1 MIDDFLA
8 ECREKVS
15 LNFQNSLKERS
26 KISDAM
32 LYTSLAPSKCLRA
45 GIVFATSKIENIL
58 SERSIVNIATAI
70 ESLHSYSLIHDDLPA
85 MDNDDLRRG
94 IPSNHIKYG
103 EATAILAGDALQAFA
118 FQLIAGDE
126 DLSDSHKI
134 KIISEI
140 SNACG
145 FKGMVLGQQMDLDAE
160 NEPNENIEEIHA
172 LKTGKLIRSSFIT
185 TLQDENTIKFLSP
198 IAEQVGLA
206 FQIIDDVLETTNPK
220 DLGKNSESD
229 IRNNK
234 LTYVTQFGLEK
245 AVTDAELIIK
255 KANLQLENK
264 IKNDDALNKLSVIL
278 NYIIERKN

>member
-103 EATAILAGDALQAFA
+103 AVSYTHLTLPT
-118 FQLIAGDE
+118 
-126 DLSDSHKI
+126 
-134 KIISEI
+134 
-140 SNACG
+140 N
-145 FKGMVLGQQMDLDAE
+145 
-160 NEPNENIEEIHA
+160 
-172 LKTGKLIRSSFIT
+172 SS
-185 TLQDENTIKFLSP
+185 
-198 IAEQVGLA
+198 V
-206 FQIIDDVLETTNPK
+206 
-220 DLGKNSESD
+220 
-229 IRNNK
+229 
-234 LTYVTQFGLEK
+234 
-245 AVTDAELIIK
+245 
-255 KANLQLENK
+255 
-264 IKNDDALNKLSVIL
+264 
-278 NYIIERKN
+278 

>member
-8 ECREKVS
+8 ECREKVTS
-15 LNFQNSLKERS
+15 NFQNSLKERS

-118 FQLIAGDE
+118 FQLIAEDK

-140 SNACG
+140 SSACG

-160 NEPNENIEEIHA
+160 NEPNGNIEEIHS
-172 LKTGKLIRSSFIT
+172 LKTGKLIRSSFIS

-198 IAEQVGLA
+198 IAEQIGLA
-206 FQIIDDVLETTNPK
+206 FQIIDDVLETTNPN
-220 DLGKNSESD
+220 DLGKNSSD

-245 AVTDAELIIK
+245 AVTDAKLIIK
-255 KANLQLENK
+255 KANLQLANK
-264 IKNDDALNKLSVIL
+264 IKNDNALDILTVIL
-278 NYIIERKN
+278 DYIVKRKN

>member
-8 ECREKVS
+8 ECREKVTS
-15 LNFQNSLKERS
+15 NFQNSLKVRS

-103 EATAILAGDALQAFA
+103 EATAILAGDALQALA
-118 FQLIAGDE
+118 FQLIAEDE

-140 SNACG
+140 SSACG

-160 NEPNENIEEIHA
+160 NEPNENIEEIHS

-185 TLQDENTIKFLSP
+185 TLQDENTIKFLAP

-206 FQIIDDVLETTNPK
+206 FQIIDDVLETTNPN
-220 DLGKNSESD
+220 DLGKNSSD

-245 AVTDAELIIK
+245 AVTDAKLIIK
-255 KANLQLENK
+255 KANLQLANK
-264 IKNDDALNKLSVIL
+264 IKNDNALDILTVIL
-278 NYIIERKN
+278 DYIVKRKN

>member
-94 IPSNHIKYG
+94 KATVHKAFNEANALLGGASLLVLSLIHI
-103 EATAILAGDALQAFA
+103 
-118 FQLIAGDE
+118 
-126 DLSDSHKI
+126 
-134 KIISEI
+134 
-140 SNACG
+140 
-145 FKGMVLGQQMDLDAE
+145 
-160 NEPNENIEEIHA
+160 
-172 LKTGKLIRSSFIT
+172 
-185 TLQDENTIKFLSP
+185 
-198 IAEQVGLA
+198 
-206 FQIIDDVLETTNPK
+206 
-220 DLGKNSESD
+220 
-229 IRNNK
+229 
-234 LTYVTQFGLEK
+234 
-245 AVTDAELIIK
+245 
-255 KANLQLENK
+255 
-264 IKNDDALNKLSVIL
+264 
-278 NYIIERKN
+278 

>member
-94 IPSNHIKYG
+94 IPSNHIKFG

-118 FQLIAGDE
+118 FQLIAEDK

-206 FQIIDDVLETTNPK
+206 FQIIDDILDVTASSEVLGKTAGK
-220 DLGKNSESD
+220 DLVADKTTYPKLLGLDESRRRADLLVAKAKNALD
-229 IRNNK
+229 PWP
-234 LTYVTQFGLEK
+234 EK
-245 AVTDAELIIK
+245 AKPL
-255 KANLQLENK
+255 L
-264 IKNDDALNKLSVIL
+264 ALAD
-278 NYIIERKN
+278 YITSRDR

>member
-1 MIDDFLA
+1 MIDEYLADVRESVNQQFLNII
-8 ECREKVS
+8 KSDSQVS
-15 LNFQNSLKERS
+15 K
-26 KISDAM
+26 AM
-32 LYTSLAPSKCLRA
+32 LHTVLAPSKCIRA
-45 GIVFATSKIENIL
+45 GIVRAAAELEGTLKKE
-58 SERSIVNIATAI
+58 SINNLETAV
-70 ESLHSYSLIHDDLPA
+70 EAMHSYSLIHDDLPA

-118 FQLIAGDE
+118 FQLIAEDK

-140 SNACG
+140 SSACG

-160 NEPNENIEEIHA
+160 NEPNENIEEIHS

-185 TLQDENTIKFLSP
+185 TLQDENTIKFLAP

-206 FQIIDDVLETTNPK
+206 FQIIDDVLETTNPQE
-220 DLGKNSESD
+220 LGKTSESD

-264 IKNDDALNKLSVIL
+264 INNDDALNKLNVIL

>member
-8 ECREKVS
+8 ECREKVTS
-15 LNFQNSLKERS
+15 NFQNSLKERS

-94 IPSNHIKYG
+94 IPSNHIKFG

-118 FQLIAGDE
+118 FQLIAEDK

-140 SNACG
+140 SSACG

-160 NEPNENIEEIHA
+160 NEPNENIEEIHS
-172 LKTGKLIRSSFIT
+172 LKTGKLIRSSFISCLLYT
-185 TLQDENTIKFLSP
+185 SP
-198 IAEQVGLA
+198 SPR
-206 FQIIDDVLETTNPK
+206 D
-220 DLGKNSESD
+220 
-229 IRNNK
+229 
-234 LTYVTQFGLEK
+234 
-245 AVTDAELIIK
+245 
-255 KANLQLENK
+255 
-264 IKNDDALNKLSVIL
+264 
-278 NYIIERKN
+278 

>member
-15 LNFQNSLKERS
+15 LNFQNSLKEKS

-140 SNACG
+140 SSACG
-145 FKGMVLGQQMDLDAE
+145 FKVMELGQQMDLDAE
-160 NEPNENIEEIHA
+160 NEPNENIEEIHS
-172 LKTGKLIRSSFIT
+172 LKTGKLIRSSFIS

-198 IAEQVGLA
+198 IAEQIGLA
-206 FQIIDDVLETTNPK
+206 FQIIDDVLETTNPN
-220 DLGKNSESD
+220 DLGKNSSD

-245 AVTDAELIIK
+245 AVTDAKLIIK
-255 KANLQLENK
+255 KANLQLANK
-264 IKNDDALNKLSVIL
+264 IKNDNALDILTVIL
-278 NYIIERKN
+278 DYIVKRKN

>member
-8 ECREKVS
+8 ECREKVTS
-15 LNFQNSLKERS
+15 NFQNSLKERS

-160 NEPNENIEEIHA
+160 NEPNENIEEIHS
-172 LKTGKLIRSSFIT
+172 LKTGKLIRSSFIS

-198 IAEQVGLA
+198 IAEQIGLA
-206 FQIIDDVLETTNPK
+206 FQIIDDVLETTNPN
-220 DLGKNSESD
+220 DLGKNSSD

-245 AVTDAELIIK
+245 AVTDAKLIIK
-255 KANLQLENK
+255 KANLQLANK
-264 IKNDDALNKLSVIL
+264 IKNDNALDILTVIL
-278 NYIIERKN
+278 DYIVKRKN